1 MKFNKF
7 KQTIALSF
15 IANEIIYLLISTSLI
30 DGSSLKEITNIQTPH
45 ISKQW
50 IEEISLNQL
59 QSLPLESASFRA
71 QTYLPN
77 QMGK

>member
-7 KQTIALSF
+7 KQSFALSF
-15 IANEIIYLLISTSLI
+15 IANEIIYLLIRASLI
-30 DGSSLKEITNIQTPH
+30 DGSYQEGITNIQTPH

-59 QSLPLESASFRA
+59 PSLPLE
-71 QTYLPN
+71 
-77 QMGK
+77 

>member
-7 KQTIALSF
+7 KQSFALSF
-15 IANEIIYLLISTSLI
+15 IANEIIYLLIRASLI
-30 DGSSLKEITNIQTPH
+30 DGSYQEEITNIQTPH

-59 QSLPLESASFRA
+59 PSLPLE
-71 QTYLPN
+71 
-77 QMGK
+77 